1 MFLAGCRDEN
11 TTPAA
16 VRTARV
22 VVVTPH
28 QLGVVAEGAG
38 LIRSRYDSPVGF
50 EVGGRVVSRY
60 VDVGAVV
67 TKGQKLAKL
76 SDVDYQNR
84 VTAAEGELAT
94 ANAAVAQA
102 TPQEWRYRTLLEKG
116 WTTRALYENALK
128 ALQSAQAQVQSA
140 DANLRIA
147 QNQLSYTELL
157 APDDGVVT
165 ATKAD
170 PGQVVEA
177 GQAIV
182 EIAKN
187 AEHEAV
193 FAVASEHIA
202 HAKVGMPVKVSL
214 QGRPEIAVT
223 GSIREISPEADS
235 TTGTYQVKVTLPSP
249 PLLEMR
255 LGAVVVGRVEIQGQE
270 VVSLPPTALLQSGD
284 GPQVWVVG
292 EDGKV
297 HRRPVELLEFDA
309 NSVVISRGLSPGE
322 KVVTAGINSLAE
334 GESVK
339 PETEG
344 NSMAGVEVPEA
355 PDGGRV
361 MSRFNLSEWAVNNKS
376 LVVFLMLLCV
386 VGGIGAYERL
396 GRQEDPDFS
405 VQTMVVQVSWPGATA
420 IDTLNQVT
428 DRLEKKLEETPN
440 LDYLKSY
447 TKPGQATV
455 FVYLKELTPKAEIQ
469 DIWYQVRKKVS
480 DIKATLPKDVVGP
493 FFNDE
498 FGDVFGIIYG
508 ITYDGFTP
516 REARD
521 FAETVRTEFLRS
533 PDVGKVEI
541 FGDQDEKI
549 YLNLSPQKLANL
561 KLDLDAVL
569 TAIAKQNAVVPSGV
583 INTPSENVLVDV
595 TGALLT
601 PEAIAKLNLW
611 VDGRFYKLTD
621 IAEIQHG
628 YSDPA
633 TKMFR
638 VNGKPAIGIGVNMR
652 AGGNNLTFGEGL
664 HEAAERL
671 MQRLPVGI
679 ELKLVSDQP
688 EVVRE
693 AIGGFTEAL
702 FEAIAIVLAVS
713 FLSLGLRAGLVV
725 AISIPLVL
733 AIVFLGMEGMGLSL
747 QRISLGALIIAL
759 GLLVDDAMITIEM
772 MVSKIEEGM
781 DKVKAATFAYT
792 STAFS
797 MLTGTL
803 VTIFGFLPIGLAA
816 NNTGQYCFSLFTVV
830 AMALIASWFVAV
842 IFAPVIGLTVL
853 PSHIKAHNPAEPGRF
868 MRAFGRTLDWAMRHR
883 WLTIVA
889 SLVAFGASVYG
900 LGFVQQQ
907 FFPASNRPELLVT
920 MTLPKNASI
929 AATEAQTERLEKVL
943 AGSPDILRFSSN
955 VGGGAIRF
963 YLPLDVQL
971 DNDFLAETV
980 IVAKDLEARDRV
992 QTMLQQRLSHDF
1004 PDVTARVSR
1013 LELGPPVGW
1022 PVQYRVSAPTTDEAR
1037 HYAEQ
1042 VMDVLRGSGLVRN
1055 VNYDWAERNKELR
1068 IVVDQDRVRQAGL
1081 SSEQLANALN
1091 RVISGS
1097 TVTQVARLNLS
1108 RRCRG
1113 AGPTRRAVDHRSL
1126 DQSPDHDAD
1135 RRLRCLCAS
1144 SRLSSTSSMRVTCG
1158 AAAACPPLP
1167 CRRSRCPGSEPS
1179 LVNERITAALETV
1192 RASMPAGTVLEVG
1205 GTVEKSDQ
1213 SNAAI
1218 LAQVPLMIA
1227 LMLTALMVQLG
1238 NFRQL
1243 ALVISVAPLGLIGV
1257 VAALLVTG
1265 TPMGFI
1271 AILGS
1276 IALAGMIIRN
1286 SVILVHQIE
1295 HERAQG
1301 VDPWEAVI
1309 DATKHRFRPIM
1320 LTAAAAILGM
1330 IPIMHDVFWGPMAYA
1345 IVGGLAVA
1353 TVLTLVFLPALYVA
1367 VNGIREKAEPAA
1379 EPDVLTLP
1387 ILAIQH

>member
-1 MFLAGCRDEN
+1 M
-11 TTPAA
+11 T
-16 VRTARV
+16 
-22 VVVTPH
+22 
-28 QLGVVAEGAG
+28 
-38 LIRSRYDSPVGF
+38 
-50 EVGGRVVSRY
+50 
-60 VDVGAVV
+60 
-67 TKGQKLAKL
+67 
-76 SDVDYQNR
+76 
-84 VTAAEGELAT
+84 
-94 ANAAVAQA
+94 
-102 TPQEWRYRTLLEKG
+102 
-116 WTTRALYENALK
+116 
-128 ALQSAQAQVQSA
+128 
-140 DANLRIA
+140 
-147 QNQLSYTELL
+147 
-157 APDDGVVT
+157 
-165 ATKAD
+165 
-170 PGQVVEA
+170 
-177 GQAIV
+177 
-182 EIAKN
+182 
-187 AEHEAV
+187 
-193 FAVASEHIA
+193 
-202 HAKVGMPVKVSL
+202 
-214 QGRPEIAVT
+214 
-223 GSIREISPEADS
+223 
-235 TTGTYQVKVTLPSP
+235 
-249 PLLEMR
+249 
-255 LGAVVVGRVEIQGQE
+255 
-270 VVSLPPTALLQSGD
+270 
-284 GPQVWVVG
+284 
-292 EDGKV
+292 
-297 HRRPVELLEFDA
+297 
-309 NSVVISRGLSPGE
+309 
-322 KVVTAGINSLAE
+322 
-334 GESVK
+334 
-339 PETEG
+339 
-344 NSMAGVEVPEA
+344 
-355 PDGGRV
+355 
-361 MSRFNLSEWAVNNKS
+361 RFNLSEWAVNNKS
-376 LVVFLMLLCV
+376 LIVFLMLLCV
-386 VGGIGAYERL
+386 IGGIGAYERL

-420 IDTLNQVT
+420 IDTLKQVT

-455 FVYLKELTPKAEIQ
+455 FVYLKESTPKAEIQ

-516 REARD
+516 RQARD
-521 FAETVRTEFLRS
+521 FAETVRAEFLRS
-533 PDVGKVEI
+533 PDVGKVDI

-561 KLDLDAVL
+561 KLNLDDVL

-601 PEAIAKLNLW
+601 SEAIAKLNLW

-652 AGGNNLTFGEGL
+652 SGGNNLTFGEGL
-664 HEAAERL
+664 HGAAERL

-679 ELKLVSDQP
+679 DLKLVSDQP

-702 FEAIAIVLAVS
+702 LEAIAIVLVVS

-733 AIVFLGMEGMGLSL
+733 AIVFLGMKGMDLSL
-747 QRISLGALIIAL
+747 QRISLGALIISL

-772 MVSKIEEGM
+772 MISKIEEGM
-781 DKVKAATFAYT
+781 EKVKAATFAFT

-816 NNTGQYCFSLFTVV
+816 NNTGQYCFSLFTVI

-842 IFAPVIGLTVL
+842 IFAPVIGLSVL
-853 PSHIKAHNPAEPGRF
+853 PSHMKAHKAEPGRF
-868 MRAFGRTLDWAMRHR
+868 MRAFGRTLEWGMRHR

-929 AATEAQTERLEKVL
+929 AATEVQTERLEKVL
-943 AGSPDILRFSSN
+943 ASSPDITRFSSY

-992 QTMLQQRLSHDF
+992 QDMLQQRLARDF

-1037 HYAEQ
+1037 HYAEE
-1042 VMDVLRGSGLVRN
+1042 VMDVLRASGLVRN
-1055 VNYDWAERNKELR
+1055 VNYDWAERSKELR

-1097 TVTQVARLNLS
+1097 TVTQVRDSIYLVDLVVRAKADERSSIEALTNLQITTPTGATVPLRELATFQYELDEGYVWRRGRL
-1108 RRCRG
+1108 
-1113 AGPTRRAVDHRSL
+1113 PTITVQAE
-1126 DQSPDHDAD
+1126 
-1135 RRLRCLCAS
+1135 
-1144 SRLSSTSSMRVTCG
+1144 
-1158 AAAACPPLP
+1158 PLP
-1167 CRRSRCPGSEPS
+1167 GVQPS
-1179 LVNERITAALETV
+1179 LVNQRITAALETV
-1192 RASMPAGTVLEVG
+1192 RASMPAGTLLEVG

-1238 NFRQL
+1238 SFRQL

-1257 VAALLVTG
+1257 VAALLITG

-1301 VDPWEAVI
+1301 VDPWQAVI

-1367 VNGIREKAEPAA
+1367 VNGIREKDEPTEAP
-1379 EPDVLTLP
+1379 EPDVLTTP
-1387 ILAIQH
+1387 MLATQH

>member
-1 MFLAGCRDEN
+1 M
-11 TTPAA
+11 T
-16 VRTARV
+16 
-22 VVVTPH
+22 
-28 QLGVVAEGAG
+28 
-38 LIRSRYDSPVGF
+38 
-50 EVGGRVVSRY
+50 
-60 VDVGAVV
+60 
-67 TKGQKLAKL
+67 
-76 SDVDYQNR
+76 
-84 VTAAEGELAT
+84 
-94 ANAAVAQA
+94 
-102 TPQEWRYRTLLEKG
+102 
-116 WTTRALYENALK
+116 
-128 ALQSAQAQVQSA
+128 
-140 DANLRIA
+140 
-147 QNQLSYTELL
+147 
-157 APDDGVVT
+157 
-165 ATKAD
+165 
-170 PGQVVEA
+170 
-177 GQAIV
+177 
-182 EIAKN
+182 
-187 AEHEAV
+187 
-193 FAVASEHIA
+193 
-202 HAKVGMPVKVSL
+202 
-214 QGRPEIAVT
+214 
-223 GSIREISPEADS
+223 
-235 TTGTYQVKVTLPSP
+235 
-249 PLLEMR
+249 
-255 LGAVVVGRVEIQGQE
+255 
-270 VVSLPPTALLQSGD
+270 
-284 GPQVWVVG
+284 
-292 EDGKV
+292 
-297 HRRPVELLEFDA
+297 
-309 NSVVISRGLSPGE
+309 
-322 KVVTAGINSLAE
+322 
-334 GESVK
+334 
-339 PETEG
+339 
-344 NSMAGVEVPEA
+344 
-355 PDGGRV
+355 
-361 MSRFNLSEWAVNNKS
+361 RFNLSEWAVNNKS
-376 LVVFLMLLCV
+376 LIAFLMLLCV
-386 VGGIGAYERL
+386 IGGIGAYERL

-405 VQTMVVQVSWPGATA
+405 VQTMVVQISWPGATA
-420 IDTLNQVT
+420 IDTLKQVT

-455 FVYLKELTPKAEIQ
+455 FVYLKESTPKAEIQ

-508 ITYDGFTP
+508 INYDGFTP

-521 FAETVRTEFLRS
+521 FAETVRAEFLRS
-533 PDVGKVEI
+533 PDVGKVDI

-561 KLDLDAVL
+561 KLNLDDVL

-652 AGGNNLTFGEGL
+652 SGGNNLTFGEGL
-664 HEAAERL
+664 HGAAERL

-679 ELKLVSDQP
+679 DLKLVSDQP

-702 FEAIAIVLAVS
+702 LEAIAIVLLVS

-733 AIVFLGMEGMGLSL
+733 AIVFLGMKGMDLSL
-747 QRISLGALIIAL
+747 QRISLGALIISL

-772 MVSKIEEGM
+772 MISKIEEGM
-781 DKVKAATFAYT
+781 EKVKAATFAFT

-816 NNTGQYCFSLFTVV
+816 NNTGQYCFSLFTVI

-842 IFAPVIGLTVL
+842 IFAPVIGLSVL
-853 PSHIKAHNPAEPGRF
+853 PSHMKAHKAEPSRF
-868 MRAFGRTLDWAMRHR
+868 MSAFGRALEWGMRHR
-883 WLTIVA
+883 WLTIGA

-920 MTLPKNASI
+920 MTLPKNASV
-929 AATEAQTERLEKVL
+929 AATEVQTERLEKVL
-943 AGSPDILRFSSN
+943 ASSPDITRFSSY

-992 QTMLQQRLSHDF
+992 QDMLQQRLARDF

-1037 HYAEQ
+1037 HYAEE
-1042 VMDVLRGSGLVRN
+1042 VMDVLRASGLVRN
-1055 VNYDWAERNKELR
+1055 VNYDWAERSKELR

-1097 TVTQVARLNLS
+1097 TVTQVRDSIYLVDLVVRAKADERSSIEALTNLQITTPTGATVPLRELATFQYELDEGYVWRRGRL
-1108 RRCRG
+1108 
-1113 AGPTRRAVDHRSL
+1113 PTITVQAE
-1126 DQSPDHDAD
+1126 
-1135 RRLRCLCAS
+1135 
-1144 SRLSSTSSMRVTCG
+1144 
-1158 AAAACPPLP
+1158 PLP
-1167 CRRSRCPGSEPS
+1167 GVQPS
-1179 LVNERITAALETV
+1179 LVNQRITAALETV
-1192 RASMPAGTVLEVG
+1192 RASMPAGTLLEVG

-1238 NFRQL
+1238 SFRQL
-1243 ALVISVAPLGLIGV
+1243 ALVVSVAPLGLIGV
-1257 VAALLVTG
+1257 VAALLITG

-1301 VDPWEAVI
+1301 VDPWQAVI

-1367 VNGIREKAEPAA
+1367 VNGIREKSEPAAAA
-1379 EPDVLTLP
+1379 EPDVLATP
-1387 ILAIQH
+1387 MLASQHR

>member
-1 MFLAGCRDEN
+1 M
-11 TTPAA
+11 T
-16 VRTARV
+16 
-22 VVVTPH
+22 
-28 QLGVVAEGAG
+28 
-38 LIRSRYDSPVGF
+38 
-50 EVGGRVVSRY
+50 
-60 VDVGAVV
+60 
-67 TKGQKLAKL
+67 
-76 SDVDYQNR
+76 
-84 VTAAEGELAT
+84 
-94 ANAAVAQA
+94 
-102 TPQEWRYRTLLEKG
+102 
-116 WTTRALYENALK
+116 
-128 ALQSAQAQVQSA
+128 
-140 DANLRIA
+140 
-147 QNQLSYTELL
+147 
-157 APDDGVVT
+157 
-165 ATKAD
+165 
-170 PGQVVEA
+170 
-177 GQAIV
+177 
-182 EIAKN
+182 
-187 AEHEAV
+187 
-193 FAVASEHIA
+193 
-202 HAKVGMPVKVSL
+202 
-214 QGRPEIAVT
+214 
-223 GSIREISPEADS
+223 
-235 TTGTYQVKVTLPSP
+235 
-249 PLLEMR
+249 
-255 LGAVVVGRVEIQGQE
+255 
-270 VVSLPPTALLQSGD
+270 
-284 GPQVWVVG
+284 
-292 EDGKV
+292 
-297 HRRPVELLEFDA
+297 
-309 NSVVISRGLSPGE
+309 
-322 KVVTAGINSLAE
+322 
-334 GESVK
+334 
-339 PETEG
+339 
-344 NSMAGVEVPEA
+344 
-355 PDGGRV
+355 
-361 MSRFNLSEWAVNNKS
+361 RFNLSEWAVNNKS
-376 LVVFLMLLCV
+376 LIAFLMLLCV
-386 VGGIGAYERL
+386 IGGIGAYERL

-405 VQTMVVQVSWPGATA
+405 VQTMVVQISWPGATA
-420 IDTLNQVT
+420 IDTLKQVT

-455 FVYLKELTPKAEIQ
+455 FVYLKESTPKAEIQ

-521 FAETVRTEFLRS
+521 FAETVRAEFLRS
-533 PDVGKVEI
+533 PDVGKVDI

-561 KLDLDAVL
+561 KLNLDDVL
-569 TAIAKQNAVVPSGV
+569 TAIARQNAVVPSGV

-601 PEAIAKLNLW
+601 SEAIAKLNLW

-638 VNGKPAIGIGVNMR
+638 VNGKSAIGIGVNMR
-652 AGGNNLTFGEGL
+652 SGGNNLTFGEGL

-679 ELKLVSDQP
+679 DLKLVSDQP

-702 FEAIAIVLAVS
+702 LEAIAIVLVVS
-713 FLSLGLRAGLVV
+713 FLSLGVRAGLVV

-733 AIVFLGMEGMGLSL
+733 AIVFLGMKGMDLSL
-747 QRISLGALIIAL
+747 QRISLGALIISL

-772 MVSKIEEGM
+772 MISKIEEGM
-781 DKVKAATFAYT
+781 EKVKAATFAFT

-816 NNTGQYCFSLFTVV
+816 NNTGQYCFSLFTVI

-842 IFAPVIGLTVL
+842 IFAPVIGLSVL
-853 PSHIKAHNPAEPGRF
+853 PSHMKAHKAEPSRF
-868 MRAFGRTLDWAMRHR
+868 MSAFGRALEWGMRHR
-883 WLTIVA
+883 WLTIGA

-929 AATEAQTERLEKVL
+929 AATEVQTERLEKVL
-943 AGSPDILRFSSN
+943 ASSPDISRFSSY

-992 QTMLQQRLSHDF
+992 QDMLQQRLASDF

-1037 HYAEQ
+1037 HYAEE

-1055 VNYDWAERNKELR
+1055 VNYDWAERSKELR

-1097 TVTQVARLNLS
+1097 TVTQVRDSIYLVDLVVRAKADERSSIEALTNLQITTPTGATVPLRELATFQYELDEGYVWRRGRL
-1108 RRCRG
+1108 
-1113 AGPTRRAVDHRSL
+1113 PTITVQAE
-1126 DQSPDHDAD
+1126 
-1135 RRLRCLCAS
+1135 
-1144 SRLSSTSSMRVTCG
+1144 
-1158 AAAACPPLP
+1158 PLP
-1167 CRRSRCPGSEPS
+1167 GVQPS
-1179 LVNERITAALETV
+1179 LVDQRITAALESV
-1192 RASMPAGTVLEVG
+1192 RASMPAGTLLEVG

-1218 LAQVPLMIA
+1218 VAQVALMIA

-1238 NFRQL
+1238 SFRQL

-1257 VAALLVTG
+1257 VAALLITG

-1295 HERAQG
+1295 HERTQG
-1301 VDPWEAVI
+1301 VDPWQAVI

-1345 IVGGLAVA
+1345 IVGGLAIA

-1367 VNGIREKAEPAA
+1367 VNGIREKDEAA
-1379 EPDVLTLP
+1379 AAPDVAAVLSLSP
-1387 ILAIQH
+1387 QS

>member
-1 MFLAGCRDEN
+1 M
-11 TTPAA
+11 T
-16 VRTARV
+16 
-22 VVVTPH
+22 
-28 QLGVVAEGAG
+28 
-38 LIRSRYDSPVGF
+38 
-50 EVGGRVVSRY
+50 
-60 VDVGAVV
+60 
-67 TKGQKLAKL
+67 
-76 SDVDYQNR
+76 
-84 VTAAEGELAT
+84 
-94 ANAAVAQA
+94 
-102 TPQEWRYRTLLEKG
+102 
-116 WTTRALYENALK
+116 
-128 ALQSAQAQVQSA
+128 
-140 DANLRIA
+140 
-147 QNQLSYTELL
+147 
-157 APDDGVVT
+157 
-165 ATKAD
+165 
-170 PGQVVEA
+170 
-177 GQAIV
+177 
-182 EIAKN
+182 
-187 AEHEAV
+187 
-193 FAVASEHIA
+193 
-202 HAKVGMPVKVSL
+202 
-214 QGRPEIAVT
+214 
-223 GSIREISPEADS
+223 
-235 TTGTYQVKVTLPSP
+235 
-249 PLLEMR
+249 
-255 LGAVVVGRVEIQGQE
+255 
-270 VVSLPPTALLQSGD
+270 
-284 GPQVWVVG
+284 
-292 EDGKV
+292 
-297 HRRPVELLEFDA
+297 
-309 NSVVISRGLSPGE
+309 
-322 KVVTAGINSLAE
+322 
-334 GESVK
+334 
-339 PETEG
+339 
-344 NSMAGVEVPEA
+344 
-355 PDGGRV
+355 
-361 MSRFNLSEWAVNNKS
+361 RFNLSEWAVNNKS
-376 LVVFLMLLCV
+376 LIVFLMLLCV
-386 VGGIGAYERL
+386 VGGIAAYERL

-420 IDTLNQVT
+420 IDTLKQVT
-428 DRLEKKLEETPN
+428 DRIEKKLEETPN

-521 FAETVRTEFLRS
+521 FAETVRAEFLRS
-533 PDVGKVEI
+533 PDVGKVDI

-561 KLDLDAVL
+561 KLNLDDVL

-652 AGGNNLTFGEGL
+652 SGGNNLTFGEGL
-664 HEAAERL
+664 HGAAERL

-702 FEAIAIVLAVS
+702 LEAIAIVLVVS

-725 AISIPLVL
+725 ALSIPLVL
-733 AIVFLGMEGMGLSL
+733 AIVFLGMEGMDLSL
-747 QRISLGALIIAL
+747 QRISLGALIISL

-772 MVSKIEEGM
+772 MISKIEEGM
-781 DKVKAATFAYT
+781 EKVKAATFAFT

-816 NNTGQYCFSLFTVV
+816 NNTGQYCFSLFTVI

-842 IFAPVIGLTVL
+842 IFAPVIGLSVL
-853 PSHIKAHNPAEPGRF
+853 PSHMKAHKAEPSRF
-868 MRAFGRTLDWAMRHR
+868 MSAFGRALEWGMRHR
-883 WLTIVA
+883 WLTIGA

-929 AATEAQTERLEKVL
+929 AATEVQTERLEKVL
-943 AGSPDILRFSSN
+943 ASSPDISRFSSY

-992 QTMLQQRLSHDF
+992 QTMLQQRLASDF

-1022 PVQYRVSAPTTDEAR
+1022 PIQYRVSAPTTDEAR

-1055 VNYDWAERNKELR
+1055 VNYDWAEKNKELR

-1097 TVTQVARLNLS
+1097 TVTQVRDSIYLVDLVVRAKADERSSIEALTNLQITTPTGATVPLRELATFQYELDEGYVWRRGRL
-1108 RRCRG
+1108 
-1113 AGPTRRAVDHRSL
+1113 PTITVQAE
-1126 DQSPDHDAD
+1126 
-1135 RRLRCLCAS
+1135 
-1144 SRLSSTSSMRVTCG
+1144 
-1158 AAAACPPLP
+1158 PLP
-1167 CRRSRCPGSEPS
+1167 GVQPS
-1179 LVNERITAALETV
+1179 LVNQRITAALETV
-1192 RASMPAGTVLEVG
+1192 RASMPAGTLLEVG

-1218 LAQVPLMIA
+1218 VAQVPLMIA

-1238 NFRQL
+1238 SFRQL

-1257 VAALLVTG
+1257 VAALLITG

-1301 VDPWEAVI
+1301 VDPWQAVI

-1367 VNGIREKAEPAA
+1367 VNGIREKSEPAAAA
-1379 EPDVLTLP
+1379 EPDVLATP
-1387 ILAIQH
+1387 MLASQHR